1 VVEAEA
7 AFDFVFGA
15 VAGVAVFD
23 EEGADLLFE
32 VVEFGG

>member
-23 EEGADLLFE
+23 EEGSDLAFE
-32 VVEFGG
+32 VVEFRG